1 MTASG
6 DKSTFGSR
14 QWSSLCVGHEPFY
27 PGSVSGMDFHFPRI
41 FAFYTGWLSGPEV
54 ALAHTRMHELA
65 RSSHVE
71 TALG

>member
-1 MTASG
+1 MTTSG

-14 QWSSLCVGHEPFY
+14 QWSSLCVGHEPLY
-27 PGSVSGMDFHFPRI
+27 LGSISGMDFHFPRI
-41 FAFYTGWLSGPEV
+41 FAPDSGRLPGPEM
-54 ALAHTRMHELA
+54 ALAHTRVHEFA